1 MLEQLNLLTEQETI
15 TEIVRVKQVVMERPV
30 AYAEGMT
37 STERAGRLGMNEI
50 GDEAQEVVLILIL
63 NTKNQINAIHRVF
76 TGSLNTSVA
85 HPREIFRS
93 AILNNGAR
101 IILYHNHPSS
111 DPIRSR
117 PCFHSTDDGS
127 GGSPRNRTPGPFYRI
142 RNKVVIIQRNRATLN
157 KKIEGQQNSC
167 PSI

>member
-111 DPIRSR
+111 DL
-117 PCFHSTDDGS
+117 
-127 GGSPRNRTPGPFYRI
+127 TPSE
-142 RNKVVIIQRNRATLN
+142 ADLN
-157 KKIEGQQNSC
+157 FTRRMMEAGNVLGIELLDHFIVSETKWLSFKEMGLL
-167 PSI
+167 

>member
-111 DPIRSR
+111 DL
-117 PCFHSTDDGS
+117 
-127 GGSPRNRTPGPFYRI
+127 TPSEADLSFTRRMMEAGNVLGVELLDHFI
-142 RNKVVIIQRNRATLN
+142 VSETKWLSF
-157 KKIEGQQNSC
+157 KEMGLL
-167 PSI
+167 

>member
-111 DPIRSR
+111 DL
-117 PCFHSTDDGS
+117 
-127 GGSPRNRTPGPFYRI
+127 TPSE
-142 RNKVVIIQRNRATLN
+142 ADLN
-157 KKIEGQQNSC
+157 FTRRMMEAGDVLGIELLDHFIVSETNWLSFKEIGLL
-167 PSI
+167 

>member
-1 MLEQLNLLTEQETI
+1 MAEKINTVIRKETI

-30 AYAEGMT
+30 AYTEGIT
-37 STERAGRLGMNEI
+37 STERAGRLGIDEI

-111 DPIRSR
+111 DL
-117 PCFHSTDDGS
+117 
-127 GGSPRNRTPGPFYRI
+127 TPSEADLSFTRRMMEAGD
-142 RNKVVIIQRNRATLN
+142 VLG
-157 KKIEGQQNSC
+157 IELLDHFIVSETKWLSFKEMGLL
-167 PSI
+167 

>member
-111 DPIRSR
+111 DL
-117 PCFHSTDDGS
+117 
-127 GGSPRNRTPGPFYRI
+127 TPSE
-142 RNKVVIIQRNRATLN
+142 ADLN
-157 KKIEGQQNSC
+157 FTRRMMEAGDVLGIELHDHFIVSETNWLSFKEIGLL
-167 PSI
+167 

>member
-1 MLEQLNLLTEQETI
+1 MAEKINTVTRKETI

-30 AYAEGMT
+30 AYTEGIT
-37 STERAGRLGMNEI
+37 STERAGRLGIDEI
-50 GDEAQEVVLILIL
+50 EDEAQEVVLILIL

-76 TGSLNTSVA
+76 TGSLNASVA

-111 DPIRSR
+111 DL
-117 PCFHSTDDGS
+117 
-127 GGSPRNRTPGPFYRI
+127 TPSE
-142 RNKVVIIQRNRATLN
+142 ADLN
-157 KKIEGQQNSC
+157 FTRRMMEAGDVLGIELLDHFIVSETKWLSLKEIGLL
-167 PSI
+167 

>member
-30 AYAEGMT
+30 AYAEGIT

-76 TGSLNTSVA
+76 TGSLNASVA

-111 DPIRSR
+111 DL
-117 PCFHSTDDGS
+117 
-127 GGSPRNRTPGPFYRI
+127 TPSEADLAFTHRMMEAGD
-142 RNKVVIIQRNRATLN
+142 VLG
-157 KKIEGQQNSC
+157 IELLDHFIVSETNWLSFKEIGLL
-167 PSI
+167 

>member
-85 HPREIFRS
+85 HPRGIFRS

-111 DPIRSR
+111 DL
-117 PCFHSTDDGS
+117 
-127 GGSPRNRTPGPFYRI
+127 TPSE
-142 RNKVVIIQRNRATLN
+142 ADLN
-157 KKIEGQQNSC
+157 FTRRMMEAGDVLGIELLDHFIVSETKWLSFKEMGLL
-167 PSI
+167 

>member
-30 AYAEGMT
+30 AYAEGIT

-76 TGSLNTSVA
+76 TGSLNSSVA

-111 DPIRSR
+111 DLEPSQADLY
-117 PCFHSTDDGS
+117 FTA
-127 GGSPRNRTPGPFYRI
+127 RI
-142 RNKVVIIQRNRATLN
+142 VEAGIILG
-157 KKIEGQQNSC
+157 IEVLDHIIVSDRHWFSFKDFGFFEE
-167 PSI
+167 I

>member
-93 AILNNGAR
+93 EILNNGAR

-111 DPIRSR
+111 DLPHLKRIL
-117 PCFHSTDDGS
+117 TLLDG
-127 GGSPRNRTPGPFYRI
+127 
-142 RNKVVIIQRNRATLN
+142 
-157 KKIEGQQNSC
+157 
-167 PSI
+167 

>member
-111 DPIRSR
+111 D
-117 PCFHSTDDGS
+117 T
-127 GGSPRNRTPGPFYRI
+127 TPSE
-142 RNKVVIIQRNRATLN
+142 ADLN
-157 KKIEGQQNSC
+157 FTRRMMEAGDVLGIELLDHFIVSETNWLSFKEIGLL
-167 PSI
+167 

>member
-1 MLEQLNLLTEQETI
+1 MAEKINTVTRKETI

-30 AYAEGMT
+30 AYTEGIT
-37 STERAGRLGMNEI
+37 STERAGRLGIDEI

-76 TGSLNTSVA
+76 TGSLNASVA

-101 IILYHNHPSS
+101 IVLYHNHPSS
-111 DPIRSR
+111 DL
-117 PCFHSTDDGS
+117 
-127 GGSPRNRTPGPFYRI
+127 TPSEADLVFTQRMMEAGEVLGI
-142 RNKVVIIQRNRATLN
+142 ELLDHIIVSATKWLSF
-157 KKIEGQQNSC
+157 KEIGLL
-167 PSI
+167 